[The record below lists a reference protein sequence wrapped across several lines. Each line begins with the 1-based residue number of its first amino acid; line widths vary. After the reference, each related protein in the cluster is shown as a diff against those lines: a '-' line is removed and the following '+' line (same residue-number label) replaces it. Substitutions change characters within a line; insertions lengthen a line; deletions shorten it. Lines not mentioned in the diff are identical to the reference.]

1 MKFGEYL
8 DKDLVLPNLTSGF
21 KSEVLKELIA
31 PLGDKYP
38 EMDTDQAVRV
48 LLEREK
54 LGTTGIG
61 NGIAIPHGK
70 LDDLEK
76 MIVVVGR
83 SEGGIEFEALD
94 LKPCTIFF
102 LVLAPEQAA
111 GMHLRILARI
121 SRLLK
126 DETFRQEFNGTE
138 GHDAL
143 WQLLQ
148 SV

>member
-8 DKDLVLPNLTSGF
+8 DKDLVLPNLTSGI

-70 LDDLEK
+70 LDDLDK

-111 GMHLRILARI
+111 GMHLRVLARI